1 LTHSKLPNVA
11 APNLSFI
18 GGYVEA
24 GWVIHRRVNPLSTG
38 DAAFARPKVDNP
50 FTFDERGIGAWELSA
65 RWGVTN

>member
-1 LTHSKLPNVA
+1 LTHSKLPNVR
-11 APNLSFI
+11 APNLSFN

-24 GWVIHRRVNPLSTG
+24 GWAITGEPIRYSTG